1 MPLKKAMFKSR
12 QGIKRKSIDSEDGI
26 LKLWQIKTVHRLYH
40 WKTPLTIKPWVFENI
55 VILSD
60 EQRSYK
66 NLNGK
71 LQFFKKKS
79 IALRSIYCSH
89 DCLKYCYKSWSSK
102 SFMSIKVVL
111 WIKHISV
118 RQFPPREKPWDSV
131 RKISEQGS
139 LFSQRQNP

>member
-71 LQFFKKKS
+71 LQFFKKKIDS
-79 IALRSIYCSH
+79 FKVYLLLPWLFKILLQI
-89 DCLKYCYKSWSSK
+89 LKLQEFHVYQSCPLNQAYKC
-102 SFMSIKVVL
+102 
-111 WIKHISV
+111 
-118 RQFPPREKPWDSV
+118 
-131 RKISEQGS
+131 
-139 LFSQRQNP
+139 